1 MGHPLNDG
9 GHKLHVGVD
18 DSVRVHDG
26 ALDGLP
32 DLALQEL
39 SGEVRSHA
47 VSVQVGP
54 DLRLV

>member
-1 MGHPLNDG
+1 M
-9 GHKLHVGVD
+9 GVD

-26 ALDGLP
+26 DLDGLP